1 MGANT
6 HIGNAPNFMVR
17 LICEERGIK
26 MPSFIG
32 YMLWSSA
39 FSCRSSRF
47 SPGSGSREPRP
58 RAASPSVW
66 K

>member
-39 FSCRSSRF
+39 ILLPLFAL

-58 RAASPSVW
+58 RAASPLVW